1 MKISDTP
8 FWAKIEAV
16 FASWKV
22 FSSIDIDSS
31 AGESEKRI

>member
-1 MKISDTP
+1 MKISDTL

-22 FSSIDIDSS
+22 FSSIDIDSP